1 MSGEELAIKYERMSQ
16 QALELAA
23 APAYAASDPT
33 GRELMHRITRVAGAL
48 FDVPMVAVTLIADD
62 GHAVKLGMGLPDGE
76 ALVPSALHTVTL
88 AGEGTFEIADATGDA
103 RFARDPWVAGRPSV
117 RFYAGHPL
125 RSAAGER
132 IGTLSILDTRPRRLP
147 SQQLARLEDLAMW
160 TQEELGRAA
169 RTEAIDYLRRSRS
182 WLRTIMDSINEA
194 VVSFNDTGTIHFA
207 NAAAEAAFGFDPDG
221 LLHQSMV
228 TLIDGVDWE
237 WAAARVGIVPDNRK
251 TVIGQ
256 RLELSGRR
264 RDGEL
269 FPLEVVVSEAHV
281 NGETVFT
288 AIGRD
293 LTERNRGEAALRESD
308 NRFRTIFEEAGTG
321 IAVTALDGRLLDVN
335 PTFAEMLGYSVEE
348 LLELDHSTLFQN
360 PKSLAAYEP
369 LLKSLIGSRR
379 TRYRSEVQLRRRDGS
394 EMWAA
399 TTVSVLPGSE
409 EGSTVGLVMV
419 TDITERKQVE
429 RLKDE
434 FVSVVGHELRTPLTS
449 IRGSLG
455 LIDAGVVGAISAEAS
470 EMIAVAITNT
480 DRLVRLINDTLD
492 AERMEAGRSE
502 LDLTAVA
509 GASLVQQALA
519 VVQATADAA
528 EITVNC
534 DLADVD
540 VWADADRIVQTLV
553 NLFGNA
559 IKFSPRGSEIQVTV
573 KDDGEVADFVVSDRG
588 RGIPP
593 DQLESVFERFRQVDG
608 SDARE
613 KGGTGLGLAI
623 ARGIVEQHGGRI
635 WAESGEGVG
644 TTFHFTLP
652 LADHQTTLAPG
663 DVLVV
668 EDDVQIA
675 NALREASQGRYGT
688 TRVAHSAEEAIAA
701 IRQSPPKIIVLDLV
715 LPGADGIAVIDAL
728 RDDPDLAATP
738 IIIYSAAELDSNER
752 ALAQLGHTVFLSK
765 LESSPERVARRIA
778 QLLGG
783 PVAHT

>member
-1 MSGEELAIKYERMSQ
+1 MSGDELAVGYERMNQ
-16 QALELAA
+16 QALDLAA

-33 GRELMHRITRVAGAL
+33 GTELLDRITRVAGAL
-48 FDVPMVAVTLIADD
+48 FDVPMVAMTLIADD
-62 GHAVKLGMGLPDGE
+62 RHAVKLGMGLPDGE
-76 ALVPSALHTVTL
+76 PLEPSELHTVTL
-88 AGEGTFEIADATGDA
+88 AGEGTVAIANAAGDA
-103 RFARDPWVAGRPSV
+103 RFELDPWVTGQASV

-125 RSAAGER
+125 RSTDGQP
-132 IGTLSILDTRPRRLP
+132 IGTLSIMDAQPRRL
-147 SQQLARLEDLAMW
+147 SSEQLARLEDLALW
-160 TQEELGRAA
+160 TQEELGRGA
-169 RTEAIDYLRRSRS
+169 RTEALNYLRRSRS

-207 NAAAEAAFGFDPDG
+207 NAAAEAAFGFEADG
-221 LLHQSMV
+221 LIHQSIV
-228 TLIDGVDWE
+228 TLIDGIDWE
-237 WAAARVGIVPDNRK
+237 WAAARVGLGPHEEE

-256 RLELSGRR
+256 RLELPGRR

-269 FPLEVVVSEAHV
+269 FPLEVVVTEAHV
-281 NGETVFT
+281 NGEAVFV

-293 LTERNRGEAALRESD
+293 LTDSNRAEAALRESD
-308 NRFRTIFEEAGTG
+308 SRFRTIFEGAGTG

-335 PTFAEMLGYSVEE
+335 PTFAEMLGYSIEE
-348 LLELDHSTLFQN
+348 LLELDPS
-360 PKSLAAYEP
+360 SLIDDPGSRAAYEP
-369 LLKSLIGSRR
+369 LLKSLLNGRR
-379 TRYRSEVQLRRRDGS
+379 SRYRRELQLRRRDGS

-399 TTVSVLPGSE
+399 ATVSAVHGSE
-409 EGSTVGLVMV
+409 EGSILGLVMV
-419 TDITERKQVE
+419 SDISQRKQVE

-470 EMIAVAITNT
+470 QMIGVAITNT

-509 GASLVQQALA
+509 GASLVQQALT

-528 EITVNC
+528 EITVTC
-534 DLADVD
+534 ELADVD

-559 IKFSPRGSEIQVTV
+559 IKFSPRGAEIQVALR
-573 KDDGEVADFVVSDRG
+573 DDGEVADFVVSDLG

-635 WAESGEGVG
+635 WAESGQGIG

-652 LADHQTTLAPG
+652 LADQHTILGPG

-668 EDDVQIA
+668 EDDVETA
-675 NALREASQGRYGT
+675 ALLRDALQGRYGA

-715 LPGADGIAVIDAL
+715 LPGADGIAVIDDI

-765 LESSPERVARRIA
+765 LDSSPERVARRVA

-783 PVAHT
+783 RVSRT

>member
-1 MSGEELAIKYERMSQ
+1 MNQ

-33 GRELMHRITRVAGAL
+33 GTELLDRITRVAGAL

-62 GHAVKLGMGLPDGE
+62 VHVVRLGMGLPDSE
-76 ALVPSALHTVTL
+76 PLTPSELHTATL
-88 AGEGTFEIADATGDA
+88 ADGGTFVIADAAGDA
-103 RFARDPWVAGRPSV
+103 RFEHDPWVTGQPSV

-125 RSAAGER
+125 RSTDGQA
-132 IGTLSILDTRPRRLP
+132 IGTLSILDAQPRQLP
-147 SQQLARLEDLAMW
+147 REQLARLEDLALW
-160 TQEELGRAA
+160 TQEELGRGA
-169 RTEAIDYLRRSRS
+169 RTEALDYLRRSRS

-221 LLHQSMV
+221 LMHQSIV
-228 TLIDGVDWE
+228 TLIDGIDWE
-237 WAAARVGIVPDNRK
+237 WAAARVGLGPHDEK

-256 RLELSGRR
+256 RLELPGRR

-269 FPLEVVVSEAHV
+269 FPLEVVVTEAHV
-281 NGETVFT
+281 NGEAVFV

-293 LTERNRGEAALRESD
+293 LTERNRAEAALRESD
-308 NRFRTIFEEAGTG
+308 SRFRTIFEGAGTG

-335 PTFAEMLGYSVEE
+335 PTFAEMLGYSIEE
-348 LLELDHSTLFQN
+348 MLELDPSSLIDD
-360 PKSLAAYEP
+360 PKSRAEYAP
-369 LLKSLIGSRR
+369 LLKSLLNGRR
-379 TRYRSEVQLRRRDGS
+379 SRYRRELQLRRRDGS

-399 TTVSVLPGSE
+399 ATVSAVPGSE
-409 EGSTVGLVMV
+409 EGAILGLVMV
-419 TDITERKQVE
+419 SDISQRKQVE

-455 LIDAGVVGAISAEAS
+455 LIDAGVVGDISAEAS
-470 EMIAVAITNT
+470 EMIGVAISNT

-509 GASLVQQALA
+509 GASLVQQALT

-528 EITVNC
+528 EITINC
-534 DLADVD
+534 ELADVD

-559 IKFSPRGSEIQVTV
+559 IKFSPRGAEIKVSV
-573 KDDGEVADFVVSDRG
+573 RDDGEIADFVVSDQG
-588 RGIPP
+588 RGIPA

-635 WAESGEGVG
+635 WAESKGVG

-652 LADHQTTLAPG
+652 MADHLTTLAPG

-668 EDDVQIA
+668 EDDVQVA
-675 NALREASQGRYGT
+675 NALREALQGRYGT
-688 TRVAHSAEEAIAA
+688 TRVAHSAEEAIVA

-715 LPGADGIAVIDAL
+715 LPGADGIAVIDDI
-728 RDDPDLAATP
+728 RDDPDLAEIP
-738 IIIYSAAELDSNER
+738 IVIYSAAELDSNER

-765 LESSPERVARRIA
+765 LDSSPEGVARRIA

-783 PVAHT
+783 PVSHA

>member
-1 MSGEELAIKYERMSQ
+1 MRGEELAVEYERMSQ

-23 APAYAASDPT
+23 APAYAASNPT
-33 GRELMHRITRVAGAL
+33 GSELMDRITRVAGAL

-62 GHAVKLGMGLPDGE
+62 GHAVKFGMGLPDGE

-103 RFARDPWVAGRPSV
+103 RFARDPWVTGRPSV

-125 RSAAGER
+125 RAAAGER

-147 SQQLARLEDLAMW
+147 SQQLARLEDLALW

-221 LLHQSMV
+221 LLHQSIV
-228 TLIDGVDWE
+228 TLIDGIDWE

-256 RLELSGRR
+256 RLELPGRR

-269 FPLEVVVSEAHV
+269 FPLEVVISEAHV

-509 GASLVQQALA
+509 GASLVQQALT

-573 KDDGEVADFVVSDRG
+573 RDDGEVADFVVSDRG

-752 ALAQLGHTVFLSK
+752 AHAQLGHTVFLSK

>member
-1 MSGEELAIKYERMSQ
+1 MSP

-23 APAYAASDPT
+23 APAYLASDPT
-33 GRELMHRITRVAGAL
+33 GSELLDRITRVAGAL
-48 FDVPMVAVTLIADD
+48 FDVPMVVMTLIADE
-62 GHAVKLGMGLPDGE
+62 GHAVKLGIGLPDGE
-76 ALVPSALHTVTL
+76 PLEPSALHTVTL
-88 AGEGTFEIADATGDA
+88 AREGTFVVSNTAGDP
-103 RFARDPWVAGRPSV
+103 RFEHDPWVTGPASV

-125 RSAAGER
+125 HSSTDGQPV
-132 IGTLSILDTRPRRLP
+132 GTLSILDAQPRQL
-147 SQQLARLEDLAMW
+147 SSDQLARLEDLALW

-169 RTEAIDYLRRSRS
+169 RSEALNYLRRSRS

-207 NAAAEAAFGFDPDG
+207 NAAAEAAFGCDPDG
-221 LLHQSMV
+221 LMHQSIV
-228 TLIDGVDWE
+228 TLIDGIDWE
-237 WAAARVGIVPDNRK
+237 WAAARVGLAPDQGEK
-251 TVIGQ
+251 SVIGQ
-256 RLELSGRR
+256 RLELPGRR

-269 FPLEVVVSEAHV
+269 FPLEVVVTEAHV
-281 NGETVFT
+281 NGEVVFT

-293 LTERNRGEAALRESD
+293 LTESNRAEAALRESD
-308 NRFRTIFEEAGTG
+308 SRFRTIFEGAGTG

-335 PTFAEMLGYSVEE
+335 PAFAEMLGYSIED
-348 LLELDHSTLFQN
+348 LLELDPSRLIDDPESRAQ
-360 PKSLAAYEP
+360 YGP
-369 LLKSLIGSRR
+369 LLKSLLNGRR
-379 TRYRSEVQLRRRDGS
+379 NRYRRELQLRRRDGS

-399 TTVSVLPGSE
+399 ATVSAVPGSE
-409 EGSTVGLVMV
+409 EGSILGLVMV
-419 TDITERKQVE
+419 SDISQRKQIE

-470 EMIAVAITNT
+470 EMIAVAISNT

-509 GASLVQQALA
+509 AASLVQQALT
-519 VVQATADAA
+519 VVRATADAA
-528 EITVNC
+528 GITFSC
-534 DLADVD
+534 ELAEVD

-559 IKFSPRGSEIQVTV
+559 IKFSPRGAEIQVAV
-573 KDDGEVADFVVSDRG
+573 RDDGEVADFVVRDRG

-652 LADHQTTLAPG
+652 LADQHTILGPG

-668 EDDVQIA
+668 EDDVETA
-675 NALREASQGRYGT
+675 ALLRAALQDRYGM

-715 LPGADGIAVIDAL
+715 LPGADGIAVIDEI

-738 IIIYSAAELDSNER
+738 IIIYSGAELDSKER

-765 LESSPERVARRIA
+765 LDSSPERVARRIA

-783 PVAHT
+783 QVSQT